1 MDLIT
6 AVPAPPIA
14 VTGGNALK
22 PTATGAIRAVTTALM
37 TAALGTAL
45 AAKPDFPALDLPEA
59 ASGQRAIEMLGERL
73 PAVARWYGKSADEFA
88 AILLRDDTAR
98 IDRRGR
104 LHYID
109 THTVDLAGTAGGGAT
124 MQAAAFPLDQTFLLH
139 SRPGAQR
146 TIYLD
151 FDGHTATN
159 TAWNDGYGIASI
171 DSPPFD
177 FDGLPFSFS
186 QAELERIQAIW
197 QRVAEDYAPFDV
209 DVTTEAPPAGALARS
224 GSADLVFGTRVVIT
238 QDFVPGGCGCGG
250 FAYLG
255 VFDMTSE
262 YYKPAYVFY
271 NRLGS
276 GNEKY
281 VAEAVSHEA
290 GHNVGLNHD
299 GTATSGYYTGHGS
312 GETGWAPI
320 MGVGYYQS
328 LVQWSKGEYPGANN
342 QEDDYVVMQSNML
355 PLRGDDHGDATATAS
370 TMSGSATLSAS
381 GVIERRSDADVFR
394 FAAGAGA
401 VSFSLAFTSPAPNL
415 DALLELLDANGN
427 VLASDNPSTLLAASL
442 DATLPADGNYYLR
455 VSGVGK
461 GTVDTGYSDY
471 GSLGEYVLTGT
482 TQPAGNQPP
491 LAVASASPASGT
503 APLTVQLSAGGS
515 SDTDGSIV
523 GYSWD
528 LGDGSAPVQGAD
540 VSHTYAQG
548 SYTAT
553 VTVTDD
559 QGLTDS
565 ASVVIDAT
573 PPVSTPAL
581 HVQQITVT
589 LSGNKKNTAAVAVV
603 EIRDADGNPVGGA
616 TVSGRWGG
624 VVSGSDSVVTDGA
637 GLATFRSSRTRSK
650 GTFSFEVT
658 AVQLSGYAYDPA
670 DNLETT
676 DSASN

>member
-1 MDLIT
+1 MKPIASSALRAITT
-6 AVPAPPIA
+6 AV
-14 VTGGNALK
+14 L
-22 PTATGAIRAVTTALM
+22 
-37 TAALGTAL
+37 TAALGTAV
-45 AAKPDFPALDLPEA
+45 AAKPDFPTLDLPQA
-59 ASGQRAIEMLGERL
+59 ASGQKAIEMLGERL
-73 PAVARWYGKSADEFA
+73 PAVARWYGKTADEFA

-104 LHYID
+104 LHYVD
-109 THTVDLAGTAGGGAT
+109 THTVELAGTADGSTAA
-124 MQAAAFPLDQTFLLH
+124 QASAFPLDQTFLLH

-159 TAWNDGYGIASI
+159 TAWNDSYGIASI
-171 DSPPFD
+171 DSPPYD
-177 FDGLPFSFS
+177 IDGLPFSFS
-186 QAELERIQAIW
+186 QTELERIQGIW

-209 DVTTEAPPAGALARS
+209 DVTTEAPPADVLVRS
-224 GSADLVFGTRVVIT
+224 SNSDLVFGTRVVIT

-271 NRLGS
+271 NRLGN

-355 PLRGDDHGDATATAS
+355 PLRADDHGDATATAS
-370 TMSGSATLSAS
+370 SMSGGATLSAS

-427 VLASDNPSTLLAASL
+427 VIASDNPSTLIAASVT
-442 DATLPADGNYYLR
+442 ATLPADGNYYLR

-491 LAVASASPASGT
+491 LAVASATPASGT
-503 APLTVQLSAGGS
+503 APLAVQLSANGS
-515 SDTDGSIV
+515 SDADGSIV
-523 GYSWD
+523 AYSWD
-528 LGDGSAPVQGAD
+528 LGDGSAPVSGSN

-553 VTVTDD
+553 LTVTDD

-565 ASVVIDAT
+565 ASVAIDAT
-573 PPVSTPAL
+573 PPVSTPSM
-581 HVQQITVT
+581 HVQSIALT
-589 LSGNKKNTAAVAVV
+589 LSGNKRNTVAVATVA
-603 EIRDADGNPVGGA
+603 IRDGDGNPVAGA
-616 TVSGRWGG
+616 QVDGRWSG
-624 VVSGSDSVVTDGA
+624 VVSGSGSVLTDTA
-637 GLATFRSSRTRSK
+637 GIATFRSSRTRSN
-650 GTFSFEVT
+650 GTFTLEVT
-658 AVQLSGYAYDPA
+658 GVALSGYVYDA
-670 DNLETT
+670 TDNLETS
-676 DSASN
+676 DSVSN